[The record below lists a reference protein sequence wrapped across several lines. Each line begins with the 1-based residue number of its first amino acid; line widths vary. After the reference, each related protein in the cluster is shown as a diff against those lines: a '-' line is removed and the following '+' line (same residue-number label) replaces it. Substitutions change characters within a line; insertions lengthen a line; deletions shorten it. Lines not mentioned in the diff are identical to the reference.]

1 MEKMLVTQGL
11 NELSLLDARIHKAID
26 SGCFV
31 SPAKTNEKK
40 VTPNKTK
47 EDFTKEAHATYQSI
61 MDLITRRDL
70 IKKAIVASN
79 AITEVTI
86 NGETMTVAAAIE
98 LKTSIAY
105 KETLLQELKEQAS
118 DAAFEVNR
126 KNIELEHKIDN
137 FVSQNISGKDSKAK
151 KEDYDELVKPIR
163 FAGEYSLVDPLNI
176 KKVIEELDN
185 YIEGFKS
192 EVDSVLQ
199 ISNCTTWIEF

>member
-11 NELSLLDARIHKAID
+11 NELSLLDSRINKAI
-26 SGCFV
+26 SNGGFI

-47 EDFTKEAHATYQSI
+47 EAFASEARAAYQSI
-61 MDLITRRDL
+61 LDLISRRDR

-79 AITEVTI
+79 AVTEVKI
-86 NGETMTVAAAIE
+86 NGETMTVASAIE
-98 LKTSIAY
+98 LKSSIAY
-105 KETLLQELKEQAS
+105 KELLLEELKDQHNGAVF
-118 DAAFEVNR
+118 AVNQ

-176 KKVIEELDN
+176 TDVIHELDQ

>member
-47 EDFTKEAHATYQSI
+47 EDFTKEAHAAYQSI
-61 MDLITRRDL
+61 MDL
-70 IKKAIVASN
+70 
-79 AITEVTI
+79 
-86 NGETMTVAAAIE
+86 
-98 LKTSIAY
+98 
-105 KETLLQELKEQAS
+105 KEQNSEAT
-118 DAAFEVNR
+118 FTVNR
-126 KNIELEHKIDN
+126 KNMELETKIDN

-151 KEDYDELVKPIR
+151 KDDYDELVKPIR

-176 KKVIEELDN
+176 KKVIQELDN

>member
-1 MEKMLVTQGL
+1 MLVTQGL
-11 NELSLLDARIHKAID
+11 NELSLLDSRINKAI
-26 SGCFV
+26 SNGAFI

-47 EDFTKEAHATYQSI
+47 EDFASEARASYQSI
-61 MDLITRRDL
+61 MDLIARRDR

-79 AITEVTI
+79 AVTEVSI
-86 NGETMTVAAAIE
+86 NGETMTVASAIE
-98 LKTSIAY
+98 LKSSIAY
-105 KETLLQELKEQAS
+105 KEQLLKELTEQHREAVF
-118 DAAFEVNR
+118 AVNR
-126 KNIELEHKIDN
+126 KNTELEQKIDN

-176 KKVIEELDN
+176 TDIIHELDQ
-185 YIEGFKS
+185 YIEGFES